1 MTLPQG
7 HTHTA
12 FFPSLPRH
20 NHTTMASA
28 PGAPSDAP
36 TPALDTAGGGGGER
50 EGYAKLTHRLSI
62 WLLVACPAIALLPPR
77 KLDLYTAGLGG
88 MTLVAAE
95 HLARERTGRTIL
107 QRIGGGLENSSAVL
121 RPADHM
127 PTERARQVRDMQ
139 LRAKEEREAVLR
151 QQAERAQ
158 QERTQK
164 EEDDGVLR
172 RVWMGGEKEG
182 WRERRLKEER
192 EAIEEGRGYGDLIM
206 DQVWEVWNWGRGNKG
221 GGNGSDS
228 KN

>member
-1 MTLPQG
+1 
-7 HTHTA
+7 
-12 FFPSLPRH
+12 
-20 NHTTMASA
+20 MASA
-28 PGAPSDAP
+28 SGAPSDVP
-36 TPALDTAGGGGGER
+36 TPATDTLPAGER

-107 QRIGGGLENSSAVL
+107 QRIGGGLDTAAV
-121 RPADHM
+121 R
-127 PTERARQVRDMQ
+127 EMQ
-139 LRAKEEREAVLR
+139 LRAREEREAVLR
-151 QQAERAQ
+151 QQGRAQ
-158 QERTQK
+158 TQTQTQK
-164 EEDDGVLR
+164 EEEDDAGVLQ

-221 GGNGSDS
+221 GGNASDS